1 MKFLKTFSKGGVHP
15 EENKISHDSPI
26 RIQPL
31 PKTVSI
37 LLGQHIGK
45 PAAPVVERGDE
56 VKVGT
61 LIAKADGFVSANIH
75 SSVSG
80 KVKKIETILDA
91 SGYRKPCITIT
102 SDGEDSWEESIDRTP
117 DIVRDITLTGEE
129 IIARIAECGIVGM
142 GGATFPTNVKLL
154 PPKDAT
160 PECVIINGAE
170 CEPYLTA
177 DHRTLL
183 ERGEEV
189 LIGLRILMKAV
200 NVSRGYVA
208 IENNKRDAIDL
219 LTRLAASLPGITV
232 VPMKVKY
239 PQGGEKQLIDT
250 VLGRRVASGKL
261 PVTEGAIVQN
271 VGTALAV
278 YEAVQKH
285 KPLFE
290 RVVTVTGKAV
300 KDPCNVLARIGTPV
314 SELIETAGGMP
325 DSTAKLISGGPM
337 MGKAVSSAEIP
348 VAKGTSGVLMLLE
361 EDTKRRPMRN
371 CVRCAKCVG
380 ACPMGLNPAFL
391 MRDTVFKDWDALE
404 ANHIYD
410 CIECGSCS
418 FICPAN
424 RPLLDHIRMG
434 KGRVMAI
441 RRARNSK

>member
-1 MKFLKTFSKGGVHP
+1 MFLKTFSKGGVHP

-26 RIQPL
+26 QVQPI

-45 PAAPVVERGDE
+45 PATPVVNRGDE

-91 SGYRKPCITIT
+91 SGYQKPCITIQC
-102 SDGEDSWEESIDRTP
+102 DGEDTWEETIDRTP
-117 DIVRDITLTGEE
+117 EIVRDIKLSSEE
-129 IIARIAECGIVGM
+129 IIQRIAECGIVGM
-142 GGATFPTNVKLL
+142 GGATFPTNVKLM

-189 LIGLRILMKAV
+189 LIGLQILMKS
-200 NVSRGYVA
+200 VSVTKGYVA
-208 IENNKRDAIDL
+208 IENNKRDAIDK
-219 LTRLAASLPGITV
+219 LTQLASSMPGIEI

-250 VLGRRVASGKL
+250 VLKRRVASGKL

-285 KPLFE
+285 KPLVE

-300 KDPCNVLARIGTPV
+300 KNPCNLLVRIGTPL

-325 DSTAKLISGGPM
+325 RSTAKLVSGGPM
-337 MGKAVSSAEIP
+337 MGKAVYSDEIP

-371 CVRCAKCVG
+371 CIRCAKCVG

-391 MRDTVFKDWDALE
+391 MRDTVYKDWDALE
-404 ANHIYD
+404 ANHVYD

-441 RRARNSK
+441 RRARK

>member
-1 MKFLKTFSKGGVHP
+1 MFLKTFSKGGVHP

-26 RIQPL
+26 QVQPI

-45 PAAPVVERGDE
+45 PASPVVSRGDE

-61 LIAKADGFVSANIH
+61 LIAQADGFVSANIH

-91 SGYRKPCITIT
+91 SGYQKPCITIQC
-102 SDGEDSWEESIDRTP
+102 DGEDTWEETIDRTP
-117 DIVRDITLTGEE
+117 EIVRDIKLSSEE
-129 IIARIAECGIVGM
+129 IIQRIAECGIVGM

-183 ERGEEV
+183 ERCEEV
-189 LIGLRILMKAV
+189 LIGLQILMKSV
-200 NVSRGYVA
+200 GVTKGYVA
-208 IENNKRDAIDL
+208 IENNKRDAIEK
-219 LTRLAASLPGITV
+219 LTQLASTMPGIEI

-250 VLGRRVASGKL
+250 VLKRRVASGKL

-285 KPLFE
+285 KPLVE

-300 KDPCNVLARIGTPV
+300 KNPCNLLVRIGTPL

-325 DSTAKLISGGPM
+325 RSTAKLVSGGPM
-337 MGKAVSSAEIP
+337 MGKAVYSDEIP

-371 CVRCAKCVG
+371 CIRCAKCVG

-391 MRDTVFKDWDALE
+391 MRDTVYKDWEALE
-404 ANHIYD
+404 SNHVYD

-424 RPLLDHIRMG
+424 RPLLDHIRIG

-441 RRARNSK
+441 RRARK

>member
-1 MKFLKTFSKGGVHP
+1 MFLKTFSKGGVHP

-26 RIQPL
+26 QVQPI

-45 PAAPVVERGDE
+45 PATPVVNRGDE

-91 SGYRKPCITIT
+91 SGYQKPCITIQC
-102 SDGEDSWEESIDRTP
+102 DGEDTWEETIDRTP
-117 DIVRDITLTGEE
+117 EIVRDIKLSGEE
-129 IIARIAECGIVGM
+129 IIQRIAECGIVGM
-142 GGATFPTNVKLL
+142 GGATFPTNVKLM

-189 LIGLRILMKAV
+189 LIGLQILMKS
-200 NVSRGYVA
+200 VSVTKGYVA
-208 IENNKRDAIDL
+208 IENNKRDAINK
-219 LTRLAASLPGITV
+219 LTQLASSMPGIEI

-250 VLGRRVASGKL
+250 VLKRRVASGKL

-285 KPLFE
+285 KPLVE

-300 KDPCNVLARIGTPV
+300 KNPCNLLVRIGTPL

-325 DSTAKLISGGPM
+325 RSTAKLVSGGPM
-337 MGKAVSSAEIP
+337 MGKAVYSDEIP

-371 CVRCAKCVG
+371 CIRCAKCVG

-391 MRDTVFKDWDALE
+391 MRDTVYKDWDALE
-404 ANHIYD
+404 ANHVYD

-441 RRARNSK
+441 RRARK

>member
-1 MKFLKTFSKGGVHP
+1 MFLKTFSKGGVHP

-26 RIQPL
+26 QVQPI

-45 PAAPVVERGDE
+45 PATPVVSRGDE

-91 SGYRKPCITIT
+91 SGYQKPCITIQC
-102 SDGEDSWEESIDRTP
+102 DGEDTWEETIDRTP
-117 DIVRDITLTGEE
+117 EIVRDIKLSGEE
-129 IIARIAECGIVGM
+129 IIQRIAECGIVGM
-142 GGATFPTNVKLL
+142 GGATFPTNVKLM

-189 LIGLRILMKAV
+189 LIGLQILMKSV
-200 NVSRGYVA
+200 GVTKGYVA
-208 IENNKRDAIDL
+208 IENNKRDAIDK
-219 LTRLAASLPGITV
+219 LTQLAASMPGIEI

-250 VLGRRVASGKL
+250 VLKRRVASGKL

-285 KPLFE
+285 KPLVE

-300 KDPCNVLARIGTPV
+300 KNPCNLLVRIGTPL

-325 DSTAKLISGGPM
+325 RSTAKLVSGGPM
-337 MGKAVSSAEIP
+337 MGKAVYSDEIP

-371 CVRCAKCVG
+371 CIRCAKCVG

-391 MRDTVFKDWDALE
+391 MRDTVYRDWDALE
-404 ANHIYD
+404 ANHVYD

-441 RRARNSK
+441 RRARK

>member
-1 MKFLKTFSKGGVHP
+1 MFLKTFSKGGVHP

-26 RIQPL
+26 QVQPI

-45 PAAPVVERGDE
+45 PATPVVSRGDE

-91 SGYRKPCITIT
+91 SGYQKPCITIQC
-102 SDGEDSWEESIDRTP
+102 DGEDIWEETIDRTP
-117 DIVRDITLTGEE
+117 EIVRDIKLSSEE
-129 IIARIAECGIVGM
+129 IIQRIAECGIVGM
-142 GGATFPTNVKLL
+142 GGATFPTNVKLM

-177 DHRTLL
+177 DHRTML

-189 LIGLRILMKAV
+189 LIGLQILMKSV
-200 NVSRGYVA
+200 GVTKGYVA
-208 IENNKRDAIDL
+208 IENNKRDAIDK
-219 LTRLAASLPGITV
+219 LTQLASTMLGIEI

-250 VLGRRVASGKL
+250 VLKRRVASGKL

-285 KPLFE
+285 KPLVE
-290 RVVTVTGKAV
+290 RIVTVTGKAV
-300 KDPCNVLARIGTPV
+300 KNPCNLLVRIGTPL

-325 DSTAKLISGGPM
+325 RSTAKLVSGGPM
-337 MGKAVSSAEIP
+337 MGKAVYSDEIP

-371 CVRCAKCVG
+371 CIRCAKCVG

-391 MRDTVFKDWDALE
+391 MRDTVYRDWDALE
-404 ANHIYD
+404 ANHVYD

-441 RRARNSK
+441 RRARK

>member
-1 MKFLKTFSKGGVHP
+1 MFLKTFSKGGVHP

-26 RIQPL
+26 QVQPI

-45 PAAPVVERGDE
+45 PASPVVSRGDE

-61 LIAKADGFVSANIH
+61 LIAQADGFVSANIH

-91 SGYRKPCITIT
+91 SGYQKPCITIQC
-102 SDGEDSWEESIDRTP
+102 DGEDTWEETIDRTP
-117 DIVRDITLTGEE
+117 EIVRDIKLSSEE
-129 IIARIAECGIVGM
+129 IIQRIAECGIVGM
-142 GGATFPTNVKLL
+142 GGATFPTNVKLM

-189 LIGLRILMKAV
+189 LIGLQILMKSV
-200 NVSRGYVA
+200 GVSKGYVA
-208 IENNKRDAIDL
+208 IENNKRDAIEK
-219 LTRLAASLPGITV
+219 LTQLASTMPGIEI

-250 VLGRRVASGKL
+250 VLKRRVASGKL

-285 KPLFE
+285 KPLVE

-300 KDPCNVLARIGTPV
+300 KNPCNLLVRIGTPL

-325 DSTAKLISGGPM
+325 RSTGKLVSGGPM
-337 MGKAVSSAEIP
+337 MGKAVYSDEIP
-348 VAKGTSGVLMLLE
+348 VAKGTSGVLMLLN

-371 CVRCAKCVG
+371 CIRCAKCVG

-391 MRDTVFKDWDALE
+391 MRDTVYKDWEALE
-404 ANHIYD
+404 SNHVYD

-424 RPLLDHIRMG
+424 RPLLDHIRIG

-441 RRARNSK
+441 RRARK

>member
-1 MKFLKTFSKGGVHP
+1 MFLKTFSKGGVHP

-26 RIQPL
+26 QVQPI

-45 PAAPVVERGDE
+45 PASPVVSRGDE

-61 LIAKADGFVSANIH
+61 LIAQADGFVSANIH

-91 SGYRKPCITIT
+91 SGYQKPCITIQC
-102 SDGEDSWEESIDRTP
+102 DGEDTWEETIDRTP
-117 DIVRDITLTGEE
+117 EIVRDIKLSSEE
-129 IIARIAECGIVGM
+129 IIQRIAECGIVGM
-142 GGATFPTNVKLL
+142 GGATFPTNVKLI

-189 LIGLRILMKAV
+189 LIGLQILMKSV
-200 NVSRGYVA
+200 GVTNGYVA
-208 IENNKRDAIDL
+208 IENNKRDAIEK
-219 LTRLAASLPGITV
+219 LTQLASTMPGIEI

-250 VLGRRVASGKL
+250 VLKRRVASGKL

-285 KPLFE
+285 KPLVE

-300 KDPCNVLARIGTPV
+300 KNPCNLLVRIGTPL

-325 DSTAKLISGGPM
+325 RSTAKLVSGGPM
-337 MGKAVSSAEIP
+337 MGKAVYSDEIP
-348 VAKGTSGVLMLLE
+348 VAKGTSGVLMLLD

-371 CVRCAKCVG
+371 CIRCAKCVG

-391 MRDTVFKDWDALE
+391 MRDTVYKDWEALE
-404 ANHIYD
+404 SNHVYD

-424 RPLLDHIRMG
+424 RPLLDHIRIG

-441 RRARNSK
+441 RRARK

>member
-1 MKFLKTFSKGGVHP
+1 MFLKTFSKGGVHP

-26 RIQPL
+26 QVQPI

-37 LLGQHIGK
+37 LLSQHIGK
-45 PAAPVVERGDE
+45 PATPVVSRGDE

-91 SGYRKPCITIT
+91 SGYQKPCITIQC
-102 SDGEDSWEESIDRTP
+102 DGEDIWEETIDRTP
-117 DIVRDITLTGEE
+117 EIVRDIKLSSEE
-129 IIARIAECGIVGM
+129 IIQRIAECGIVGM
-142 GGATFPTNVKLL
+142 GGATFPTNVKLM

-189 LIGLRILMKAV
+189 LIGLQILMKS
-200 NVSRGYVA
+200 VSVTKGYVA
-208 IENNKRDAIDL
+208 IENNKRDAIDK
-219 LTRLAASLPGITV
+219 LTGLASSMPGIEI

-250 VLGRRVASGKL
+250 VLKRRVASGKL

-285 KPLFE
+285 KPLVE

-300 KDPCNVLARIGTPV
+300 KNPCNLLVRIGTPL

-325 DSTAKLISGGPM
+325 RSTAKLVSGGPM
-337 MGKAVSSAEIP
+337 MGKAVYSDEIP

-371 CVRCAKCVG
+371 CIRCAKCVG

-391 MRDTVFKDWDALE
+391 MRDTVYKDWDALE
-404 ANHIYD
+404 ANHVYD

-441 RRARNSK
+441 RRARK

>member
-1 MKFLKTFSKGGVHP
+1 MFLKTFSKGGVHP

-26 RIQPL
+26 QVQPI

-45 PAAPVVERGDE
+45 PATPVVSRGDE

-91 SGYRKPCITIT
+91 SGYQKPCITIQC
-102 SDGEDSWEESIDRTP
+102 DGEDTWEETIDRTP
-117 DIVRDITLTGEE
+117 EIVRDIKLSGEE
-129 IIARIAECGIVGM
+129 IIQRIAECGIVGM
-142 GGATFPTNVKLL
+142 GGATFPTNVKLM

-189 LIGLRILMKAV
+189 LIGLQILMKSV
-200 NVSRGYVA
+200 GVTKGYVA
-208 IENNKRDAIDL
+208 IENNKRDAIDK
-219 LTRLAASLPGITV
+219 LTQLASSMPGIEI

-250 VLGRRVASGKL
+250 VLKRRVASGKL

-285 KPLFE
+285 KPLVE

-300 KDPCNVLARIGTPV
+300 KNPCNLLVRIGTPL

-325 DSTAKLISGGPM
+325 HPTAKLVSGGPM
-337 MGKAVSSAEIP
+337 MGKAVYSDEIP

-371 CVRCAKCVG
+371 CIRCAKCVG

-391 MRDTVFKDWDALE
+391 MRDTVYRDWDALE
-404 ANHIYD
+404 ANHVYD

-441 RRARNSK
+441 RRARK

>member
-1 MKFLKTFSKGGVHP
+1 MFLKTFSKGGVHP

-26 RIQPL
+26 QVQPI

-45 PAAPVVERGDE
+45 PATPVVNRGDE

-91 SGYRKPCITIT
+91 SGYQKPCITIQC
-102 SDGEDSWEESIDRTP
+102 DGEDTWEETIDRTP
-117 DIVRDITLTGEE
+117 EIVRDIKLSGEE
-129 IIARIAECGIVGM
+129 IIQRIAECGIVGM
-142 GGATFPTNVKLL
+142 GGATFPTNVKLM

-189 LIGLRILMKAV
+189 LIGLQILMKSV
-200 NVSRGYVA
+200 GVTKGYVA
-208 IENNKRDAIDL
+208 IENNKRDAIDK
-219 LTRLAASLPGITV
+219 LTQLASSMPGIEI

-250 VLGRRVASGKL
+250 VLKRRVASGKL

-285 KPLFE
+285 KPLVE

-300 KDPCNVLARIGTPV
+300 KNPCNLLVRIGTPL

-325 DSTAKLISGGPM
+325 RSTAKLVSGGPM
-337 MGKAVSSAEIP
+337 MGKAVYSDEIP

-371 CVRCAKCVG
+371 CIRCAKCVG

-391 MRDTVFKDWDALE
+391 MRDTVYRDWDALE
-404 ANHIYD
+404 ANHVYD

-441 RRARNSK
+441 RRARK

>member
-1 MKFLKTFSKGGVHP
+1 MFLKTFSNGGVHP

-26 RIQPL
+26 QVQPI

-45 PAAPVVERGDE
+45 PATPVVNRGDE

-91 SGYRKPCITIT
+91 SGYQKPCITIQC
-102 SDGEDSWEESIDRTP
+102 DGEDTWEETIDRTP
-117 DIVRDITLTGEE
+117 EIVRDIKLSSEE
-129 IIARIAECGIVGM
+129 IIQRIAECGIVGM
-142 GGATFPTNVKLL
+142 GGATFPTNVKLM

-189 LIGLRILMKAV
+189 LIGLQILMKS
-200 NVSRGYVA
+200 VSVTKGYVA
-208 IENNKRDAIDL
+208 IENNKRDAIDK
-219 LTRLAASLPGITV
+219 LTQLASSMPGIEI

-250 VLGRRVASGKL
+250 VLKRRVASGKL

-285 KPLFE
+285 KPLVE

-300 KDPCNVLARIGTPV
+300 KNPCNLLVRIGTPL

-325 DSTAKLISGGPM
+325 RSTAKLVSGGPM
-337 MGKAVSSAEIP
+337 MGKAVYSDEIP

-371 CVRCAKCVG
+371 CIRCAKCVG

-391 MRDTVFKDWDALE
+391 MRDTVYRDWDALE
-404 ANHIYD
+404 ANHVYD

-441 RRARNSK
+441 RRARK

>member
-1 MKFLKTFSKGGVHP
+1 MFLKTFSKGGVHP

-26 RIQPL
+26 QVQPI

-45 PAAPVVERGDE
+45 PASPVVSRGDE

-61 LIAKADGFVSANIH
+61 LIAQADGFVSANIH

-91 SGYRKPCITIT
+91 SGYQKPCITIQC
-102 SDGEDSWEESIDRTP
+102 DGEDTWEETIDRSP
-117 DIVRDITLTGEE
+117 EIIRDIKLSSEE
-129 IIARIAECGIVGM
+129 IIQRIAECGIVGM
-142 GGATFPTNVKLL
+142 GGATFPTNVKLM

-189 LIGLRILMKAV
+189 LIGLQILMKSV
-200 NVSRGYVA
+200 GVTKGYVA
-208 IENNKRDAIDL
+208 IENNKRDAIEK
-219 LTRLAASLPGITV
+219 LTEIASSMPGIEI

-250 VLGRRVASGKL
+250 VLKRRVASGKL

-285 KPLFE
+285 KPLVE

-300 KDPCNVLARIGTPV
+300 KNPCNLLVRIGTPL

-325 DSTAKLISGGPM
+325 RSTAKLVSGGPM
-337 MGKAVSSAEIP
+337 MGKAVYSDEIP

-371 CVRCAKCVG
+371 CIRCAKCVG

-391 MRDTVFKDWDALE
+391 MRDTVYKDWEALE
-404 ANHIYD
+404 ENHVYD

-441 RRARNSK
+441 RRARK

>member
-1 MKFLKTFSKGGVHP
+1 MFLKTFSKGGVHP

-26 RIQPL
+26 QVQPI

-45 PAAPVVERGDE
+45 PATPVVNRGDE

-91 SGYRKPCITIT
+91 SGYQKPCITIQC
-102 SDGEDSWEESIDRTP
+102 DGEDTWEETIDRTP
-117 DIVRDITLTGEE
+117 EIVHDIKLSSEE
-129 IIARIAECGIVGM
+129 IIQRIAECGIVGM
-142 GGATFPTNVKLL
+142 GGATFPTNVKLM

-189 LIGLRILMKAV
+189 LIGLQILMKSV
-200 NVSRGYVA
+200 GVTKGYVA
-208 IENNKRDAIDL
+208 IENNKRDAIDK
-219 LTRLAASLPGITV
+219 LTQIASSMPGIEV

-250 VLGRRVASGKL
+250 VLKRRVASGKL

-285 KPLFE
+285 KPLVE

-300 KDPCNVLARIGTPV
+300 KNPCNLLVRIGTPL

-325 DSTAKLISGGPM
+325 RSTAKLVSGGPM
-337 MGKAVSSAEIP
+337 MGKAVYSDEIP

-371 CVRCAKCVG
+371 CIRCAKCVG

-391 MRDTVFKDWDALE
+391 MRDTVYRDWDALE
-404 ANHIYD
+404 ANHVYD

-441 RRARNSK
+441 RRARK

>member
-1 MKFLKTFSKGGVHP
+1 MFLKTFSKGGVHP

-26 RIQPL
+26 QVQPI

-45 PAAPVVERGDE
+45 PASPVVSRGDE

-61 LIAKADGFVSANIH
+61 LIAQADGFVSANIH

-91 SGYRKPCITIT
+91 SGYQKPCITIQC
-102 SDGEDSWEESIDRTP
+102 DGEDTWEETIDRTP
-117 DIVRDITLTGEE
+117 EIVRDIKLSSEE
-129 IIARIAECGIVGM
+129 IIQRIAECGIVGM

-189 LIGLRILMKAV
+189 LIGLQILMKSV
-200 NVSRGYVA
+200 GVTKGYVA
-208 IENNKRDAIDL
+208 IENNKRDAIEK
-219 LTRLAASLPGITV
+219 LTQLASTMPGIEI

-250 VLGRRVASGKL
+250 VLKRRVASGKL

-285 KPLFE
+285 KPLVE

-300 KDPCNVLARIGTPV
+300 KNPCNLLVRIGTPL

-325 DSTAKLISGGPM
+325 CSTAKLVSGGPM
-337 MGKAVSSAEIP
+337 MGKAVYSDEIP
-348 VAKGTSGVLMLLE
+348 VAKGTSGVLMLLD

-371 CVRCAKCVG
+371 CIRCAKCVG

-391 MRDTVFKDWDALE
+391 MRDTVYKDWEALE
-404 ANHIYD
+404 SNHVYD

-424 RPLLDHIRMG
+424 RPLLDHIRIG

-441 RRARNSK
+441 RRARK

>member
-1 MKFLKTFSKGGVHP
+1 MFLKTFSKGGVHP

-26 RIQPL
+26 QVQPI

-45 PAAPVVERGDE
+45 PASPVVSRGDE
-56 VKVGT
+56 IKVGT
-61 LIAKADGFVSANIH
+61 LIAQADGFVSANIH

-91 SGYRKPCITIT
+91 SGYQKPCITIQC
-102 SDGEDSWEESIDRTP
+102 DGEDTWEETIDRTP
-117 DIVRDITLTGEE
+117 EIVRDIKLSSEE
-129 IIARIAECGIVGM
+129 IIQRIAECGIVGM
-142 GGATFPTNVKLL
+142 GGATFPTNVKLM

-189 LIGLRILMKAV
+189 LIGLQILMKSV
-200 NVSRGYVA
+200 GVTKGYVA
-208 IENNKRDAIDL
+208 IENNKRDAIEK
-219 LTRLAASLPGITV
+219 LTELASTMSGIEI

-250 VLGRRVASGKL
+250 VLKRRVASGKL

-285 KPLFE
+285 KPLVE

-300 KDPCNVLARIGTPV
+300 KNPCNLLVRIGTPL
-314 SELIETAGGMP
+314 SDLIETAGGMLR
-325 DSTAKLISGGPM
+325 STAKLVSGGPM
-337 MGKAVSSAEIP
+337 MGKAVYSDEIP
-348 VAKGTSGVLMLLE
+348 VAKGTSGVLMLLD

-371 CVRCAKCVG
+371 CIRCAKCVG

-391 MRDTVFKDWDALE
+391 MRDTVYKDWEALE
-404 ANHIYD
+404 SNHVYD

-424 RPLLDHIRMG
+424 RPLLDHIRIG

-441 RRARNSK
+441 RRARK

>member
-1 MKFLKTFSKGGVHP
+1 MFLKTFSKGGVHP

-26 RIQPL
+26 QVQPI

-45 PAAPVVERGDE
+45 PASPVVSRGDE

-61 LIAKADGFVSANIH
+61 LIAQADGFVSANIH
-75 SSVSG
+75 SSISG
-80 KVKKIETILDA
+80 KVKKIETVLDA
-91 SGYRKPCITIT
+91 SGYQKPCITIQC
-102 SDGEDSWEESIDRTP
+102 DGEDTWEETIDRTP
-117 DIVRDITLTGEE
+117 EIVRDIKLSGEE
-129 IIARIAECGIVGM
+129 IIQRIAECGIVGM
-142 GGATFPTNVKLL
+142 GGATFPTNVKLM

-189 LIGLRILMKAV
+189 LIGLQILMKSV
-200 NVSRGYVA
+200 GVTKGYVA
-208 IENNKRDAIDL
+208 IENNKRDAIEK
-219 LTRLAASLPGITV
+219 LTEIASSMPGIEI

-250 VLGRRVASGKL
+250 VLKRRVASGKL

-285 KPLFE
+285 KPLVE

-300 KDPCNVLARIGTPV
+300 KNPCNLLVRIGTPL

-325 DSTAKLISGGPM
+325 RSTAKLVSGGPM
-337 MGKAVSSAEIP
+337 MGKAVYSDEIP

-371 CVRCAKCVG
+371 CIRCAKCVG

-391 MRDTVFKDWDALE
+391 MRDTVYKDWEALE
-404 ANHIYD
+404 ENHVYD

-424 RPLLDHIRMG
+424 RPLLDHIRIG

-441 RRARNSK
+441 RRARK

>member
-1 MKFLKTFSKGGVHP
+1 MFLKTFSKGGVHP

-26 RIQPL
+26 QVQPI

-45 PAAPVVERGDE
+45 PASPVVSRGDE

-61 LIAKADGFVSANIH
+61 LIAQADGFVSANIH

-91 SGYRKPCITIT
+91 SGYQKPCITIQC
-102 SDGEDSWEESIDRTP
+102 DGEDTWEETIDRTP
-117 DIVRDITLTGEE
+117 EIVRDINLSSEE
-129 IIARIAECGIVGM
+129 IIQRIAECGIVGM
-142 GGATFPTNVKLL
+142 GGATFPTNVKLM

-189 LIGLRILMKAV
+189 LIGLQILMKSV
-200 NVSRGYVA
+200 GVTKGYVA
-208 IENNKRDAIDL
+208 IENNKRDAIEK
-219 LTRLAASLPGITV
+219 LTQLASTMPGIEI

-250 VLGRRVASGKL
+250 VLKRRVASGKL

-285 KPLFE
+285 KPLVE

-300 KDPCNVLARIGTPV
+300 KNPCNLLVRIGTPL

-325 DSTAKLISGGPM
+325 RSTAKLVSGGPM
-337 MGKAVSSAEIP
+337 MGKAVYSDEIP
-348 VAKGTSGVLMLLE
+348 VAKGTSGVLMLLD

-371 CVRCAKCVG
+371 CIRCAKCVG

-391 MRDTVFKDWDALE
+391 MRDTVYKDWEALE
-404 ANHIYD
+404 SNHVYD

-424 RPLLDHIRMG
+424 RPLLDHIRIG

-441 RRARNSK
+441 RRARK

>member
-1 MKFLKTFSKGGVHP
+1 MFLKTFSKGGVHP

-26 RIQPL
+26 QVQPI

-45 PAAPVVERGDE
+45 PATPVVSRGDE

-91 SGYRKPCITIT
+91 SGYQRPCITIQC
-102 SDGEDSWEESIDRTP
+102 DGEDTWEETIDRSP
-117 DIVRDITLTGEE
+117 EIIRDIKLSSEE
-129 IIARIAECGIVGM
+129 IIQRIAECGIVGM
-142 GGATFPTNVKLL
+142 GGATFPTNVKLM

-189 LIGLRILMKAV
+189 LIGLQILMKSV
-200 NVSRGYVA
+200 GVTKGYVA
-208 IENNKRDAIDL
+208 IENNKRNAIDK
-219 LTRLAASLPGITV
+219 LTQLASTMSGIEI

-250 VLGRRVASGKL
+250 VLKRRVASGKL

-278 YEAVQKH
+278 YEAVQKN
-285 KPLFE
+285 KPLVE

-300 KDPCNVLARIGTPV
+300 KNPCNLLVRIGTPL

-325 DSTAKLISGGPM
+325 RSTAKLVSGGPM
-337 MGKAVSSAEIP
+337 MGKAVYSDEIP
-348 VAKGTSGVLMLLE
+348 VAKGTSGVLMLLD

-371 CVRCAKCVG
+371 CIRCAKCVG

-391 MRDTVFKDWDALE
+391 MRDTVYKDWEALE
-404 ANHIYD
+404 SNHVYD

-424 RPLLDHIRMG
+424 RPLLDHIRIG

-441 RRARNSK
+441 RRARK

>member
-1 MKFLKTFSKGGVHP
+1 MFLKTFSKGGVHP

-26 RIQPL
+26 QVQPI

-45 PAAPVVERGDE
+45 PASPVVSRGDE

-61 LIAKADGFVSANIH
+61 LIAQADGFVSANIH

-91 SGYRKPCITIT
+91 SGYQKPCITIQC
-102 SDGEDSWEESIDRTP
+102 DGEDTWEETIDRTP
-117 DIVRDITLTGEE
+117 EIVRDIKLSSEE
-129 IIARIAECGIVGM
+129 IIQRIAECGIVGM
-142 GGATFPTNVKLL
+142 GGATFPTNVKLM

-189 LIGLRILMKAV
+189 LIGLQILMKSV
-200 NVSRGYVA
+200 GVTKGYVA
-208 IENNKRDAIDL
+208 IENNKRDAIEK
-219 LTRLAASLPGITV
+219 LTELASTMPGIEI

-250 VLGRRVASGKL
+250 VLKRRVASGKL

-285 KPLFE
+285 KPLVE

-300 KDPCNVLARIGTPV
+300 KNPCNLLVRIGTPL
-314 SELIETAGGMP
+314 SELIETAGGLP
-325 DSTAKLISGGPM
+325 RSTAKLVSGGPM
-337 MGKAVSSAEIP
+337 MGKAVYSDEIP

-371 CVRCAKCVG
+371 CIRCAKCVG

-391 MRDTVFKDWDALE
+391 MRDTVYKDWEALE
-404 ANHIYD
+404 SNHVYD

-424 RPLLDHIRMG
+424 RPLLDHIRIG

-441 RRARNSK
+441 RRARK

>member
-1 MKFLKTFSKGGVHP
+1 MFLKTFSKGGVHP

-26 RIQPL
+26 QVQPI

-45 PAAPVVERGDE
+45 PASPVVSRGDE

-61 LIAKADGFVSANIH
+61 LIAQADGFVSANIH

-91 SGYRKPCITIT
+91 SGYQKPCITIQC
-102 SDGEDSWEESIDRTP
+102 DGEDTWEETIDRTP
-117 DIVRDITLTGEE
+117 EIVRDIKLSSEE
-129 IIARIAECGIVGM
+129 IIQRIAECGIVGM
-142 GGATFPTNVKLL
+142 GGATFPTNVKLM

-189 LIGLRILMKAV
+189 LIGLQILMKSV
-200 NVSRGYVA
+200 GVTKGYVA
-208 IENNKRDAIDL
+208 IENNKRDAIEK
-219 LTRLAASLPGITV
+219 LTQLASTMPGIEI

-250 VLGRRVASGKL
+250 VLKRRVASGKL

-285 KPLFE
+285 KPLVE

-300 KDPCNVLARIGTPV
+300 KNPCNLLVRIGTPL

-325 DSTAKLISGGPM
+325 RSTAKLVSGGPM
-337 MGKAVSSAEIP
+337 MGKAVYSDEIP
-348 VAKGTSGVLMLLE
+348 VAKGTSGVLMLLD

-371 CVRCAKCVG
+371 CIRCAKCVG

-391 MRDTVFKDWDALE
+391 MRETVYRDWDALE
-404 ANHIYD
+404 ANHVYD

-441 RRARNSK
+441 RRARK

>member
-1 MKFLKTFSKGGVHP
+1 MFLKTFSKGGVHP

-26 RIQPL
+26 QVQPI

-45 PAAPVVERGDE
+45 PASPVVSRGDE

-61 LIAKADGFVSANIH
+61 LIAQADGFVSANIH

-91 SGYRKPCITIT
+91 SGYQKPCITIQC
-102 SDGEDSWEESIDRTP
+102 DGEDTWEETIDRSP
-117 DIVRDITLTGEE
+117 EIIRDIKLSGEE
-129 IIARIAECGIVGM
+129 IIQRIAECGIVGM
-142 GGATFPTNVKLL
+142 GGATFPTNVKLM

-189 LIGLRILMKAV
+189 LIGLQILMTSV
-200 NVSRGYVA
+200 GVSKGYVA
-208 IENNKRDAIDL
+208 IENNKRDAIEK
-219 LTRLAASLPGITV
+219 LTEIASSMPGIEI

-250 VLGRRVASGKL
+250 VLNRRVASGKL

-285 KPLFE
+285 KPLVE

-300 KDPCNVLARIGTPV
+300 KNPCNLLVRIGTPL

-325 DSTAKLISGGPM
+325 RSTAKLVSGGPM
-337 MGKAVSSAEIP
+337 MGKAVYSDEIP

-371 CVRCAKCVG
+371 CIRCAKCVG

-391 MRDTVFKDWDALE
+391 MRDTVYKDWEALE
-404 ANHIYD
+404 ENHVYD

-441 RRARNSK
+441 RRARK

>member
-1 MKFLKTFSKGGVHP
+1 MFLKTFSKGGVHP

-26 RIQPL
+26 QVQPV

-45 PAAPVVERGDE
+45 PATPVVSRGDE

-91 SGYRKPCITIT
+91 SGYQKPCITIQC
-102 SDGEDSWEESIDRTP
+102 DGEDTWEETIDRTP
-117 DIVRDITLTGEE
+117 EIVRDIKLSSEE
-129 IIARIAECGIVGM
+129 IIQRIAECGIVGM
-142 GGATFPTNVKLL
+142 GGATFPTNVKLM

-189 LIGLRILMKAV
+189 LIGLQILMKS
-200 NVSRGYVA
+200 VSVTKGYVA
-208 IENNKRDAIDL
+208 IENNKRDAIDK
-219 LTRLAASLPGITV
+219 LTQLASSMPGIEI

-250 VLGRRVASGKL
+250 VLKRRVASGKL

-285 KPLFE
+285 KPLVE

-300 KDPCNVLARIGTPV
+300 KNPCNLLVRIGTPL

-325 DSTAKLISGGPM
+325 RSTAKLVSGGPM
-337 MGKAVSSAEIP
+337 MGKAVYSDEIP

-371 CVRCAKCVG
+371 CIRCAKCVG

-391 MRDTVFKDWDALE
+391 MRDTVYKDWDALE
-404 ANHIYD
+404 ANHVYD

-441 RRARNSK
+441 RRARK

>member
-1 MKFLKTFSKGGVHP
+1 MFLKTFSKGGVHP

-26 RIQPL
+26 QVQPI

-45 PAAPVVERGDE
+45 PATPVVSRGDE

-91 SGYRKPCITIT
+91 SGYQKPCITIQC
-102 SDGEDSWEESIDRTP
+102 DGEDIWEETIDRTP
-117 DIVRDITLTGEE
+117 EIVRDIKLSSEE
-129 IIARIAECGIVGM
+129 IIQRIAECGIVGM
-142 GGATFPTNVKLL
+142 GGATFPTNVKLM

-177 DHRTLL
+177 DHRTML

-189 LIGLRILMKAV
+189 LIGLQILMKSV
-200 NVSRGYVA
+200 GVTKGYVA
-208 IENNKRDAIDL
+208 IENNKRDAIDK
-219 LTRLAASLPGITV
+219 LTQLASTMPGIEI

-250 VLGRRVASGKL
+250 VLKRRVASGKL

-285 KPLFE
+285 KPLVE

-300 KDPCNVLARIGTPV
+300 KNPCNLLVRIGTPL

-325 DSTAKLISGGPM
+325 RSTAKLVSGGPM
-337 MGKAVSSAEIP
+337 MGKAVYSDEIP

-371 CVRCAKCVG
+371 CIRCAKCVG

-391 MRDTVFKDWDALE
+391 MRDTVYRDWDALE
-404 ANHIYD
+404 ANHVYD

-441 RRARNSK
+441 RRARK

>member
-1 MKFLKTFSKGGVHP
+1 MFLKTFSKGGVHP

-26 RIQPL
+26 QVQPI

-45 PAAPVVERGDE
+45 PASPVVSRGDE

-61 LIAKADGFVSANIH
+61 LIAQADGFVSANIH

-91 SGYRKPCITIT
+91 SGYQKPCITIQC
-102 SDGEDSWEESIDRTP
+102 DGEDTWEETIDRTP
-117 DIVRDITLTGEE
+117 EIVRDIKLSSEE
-129 IIARIAECGIVGM
+129 IIQRIAECGIVGM
-142 GGATFPTNVKLL
+142 GGATFPTNVKLM

-189 LIGLRILMKAV
+189 LIGLQILMKSV
-200 NVSRGYVA
+200 GVTKGYVA
-208 IENNKRDAIDL
+208 IENNKRDAIEK
-219 LTRLAASLPGITV
+219 LTQLASTMTGIEI

-250 VLGRRVASGKL
+250 VLKRRVASGKL

-285 KPLFE
+285 KPLVE

-300 KDPCNVLARIGTPV
+300 KNPCNLLVRIGTPL

-325 DSTAKLISGGPM
+325 RSTAKLVSGGPM
-337 MGKAVSSAEIP
+337 MGKAVYSDEIP
-348 VAKGTSGVLMLLE
+348 VAKGTSGVLMLLD

-371 CVRCAKCVG
+371 CIRCAKCVG

-391 MRDTVFKDWDALE
+391 MRDTVYKDWEALE
-404 ANHIYD
+404 SNHVYD

-424 RPLLDHIRMG
+424 RPLLDHIRIG

-441 RRARNSK
+441 RRARK

>member
-1 MKFLKTFSKGGVHP
+1 MFLKTFSKGGVHP

-26 RIQPL
+26 QVQPI

-45 PAAPVVERGDE
+45 PATPVVSRGDE

-91 SGYRKPCITIT
+91 SGYQKPCITIQC
-102 SDGEDSWEESIDRTP
+102 DGEDTWEETIDRTP
-117 DIVRDITLTGEE
+117 EIVRDIKLSGEE
-129 IIARIAECGIVGM
+129 IIQRIAECGIVGM
-142 GGATFPTNVKLL
+142 GGATFPTNVKLM

-189 LIGLRILMKAV
+189 LIGLQILMKSV
-200 NVSRGYVA
+200 GVTKGYVA
-208 IENNKRDAIDL
+208 IENNKRDAIDK
-219 LTRLAASLPGITV
+219 LTQLASSMPGIEI

-250 VLGRRVASGKL
+250 VLKRRVASGKL

-285 KPLFE
+285 KPLVE

-300 KDPCNVLARIGTPV
+300 KNPCNLLVRIGTPL

-325 DSTAKLISGGPM
+325 RSTAKLVSGGPM
-337 MGKAVSSAEIP
+337 MGKAVYSDEIP

-371 CVRCAKCVG
+371 CIRCAKCVG

-391 MRDTVFKDWDALE
+391 MRDTVYRDWDALE
-404 ANHIYD
+404 ANHVYD

-441 RRARNSK
+441 RRARK

>member
-1 MKFLKTFSKGGVHP
+1 MFLKTFSKGGVHP

-26 RIQPL
+26 QVQPI

-45 PAAPVVERGDE
+45 PATPVVSRGDE

-61 LIAKADGFVSANIH
+61 LIAQADGFVSANIH

-91 SGYRKPCITIT
+91 SGYQKPCITIQC
-102 SDGEDSWEESIDRTP
+102 DGEDTWEETIDRSP
-117 DIVRDITLTGEE
+117 EIIRDIKLSGEE
-129 IIARIAECGIVGM
+129 IIQRIAECGIVGM
-142 GGATFPTNVKLL
+142 GGATFPTNVKLM

-189 LIGLRILMKAV
+189 LIGLQILMKSV
-200 NVSRGYVA
+200 GVSKGYVA
-208 IENNKRDAIDL
+208 IENNKRDAIEK
-219 LTRLAASLPGITV
+219 LTQLASTMPGIEI

-250 VLGRRVASGKL
+250 VLKRRVASGKL

-285 KPLFE
+285 KPLVE

-300 KDPCNVLARIGTPV
+300 KNPCNLLVRIGTPL

-325 DSTAKLISGGPM
+325 RSTAKLVSGGPM
-337 MGKAVSSAEIP
+337 MGKAVYSDEIP

-371 CVRCAKCVG
+371 CIRCAKCVG

-391 MRDTVFKDWDALE
+391 MRDTVYRDWDALE
-404 ANHIYD
+404 ANHVYD

-441 RRARNSK
+441 RRARK

>member
-1 MKFLKTFSKGGVHP
+1 MFLKTFSKGGVHP
-15 EENKISHDSPI
+15 EENKISYDSPI
-26 RIQPL
+26 QVQPI

-45 PAAPVVERGDE
+45 PASPVVSRGDE

-61 LIAKADGFVSANIH
+61 LIAQADGFVSANIH

-91 SGYRKPCITIT
+91 SGYQKPCITIQC
-102 SDGEDSWEESIDRTP
+102 DGEDTWEETIDRTP
-117 DIVRDITLTGEE
+117 EIVRDIKLSSEE
-129 IIARIAECGIVGM
+129 IIQRIAECGIVGM
-142 GGATFPTNVKLL
+142 GGATFPTNVKLM

-189 LIGLRILMKAV
+189 LIGLQILMKSV
-200 NVSRGYVA
+200 GVTKGYVA
-208 IENNKRDAIDL
+208 IENNKRDAIEK
-219 LTRLAASLPGITV
+219 LTQLASNMPGIEI

-250 VLGRRVASGKL
+250 VLKRRVASGKL

-285 KPLFE
+285 KPLVE

-300 KDPCNVLARIGTPV
+300 KNPCNLLVRIGTPL

-325 DSTAKLISGGPM
+325 RSTAKLVSGGPM
-337 MGKAVSSAEIP
+337 MGKAVYSDEIP
-348 VAKGTSGVLMLLE
+348 VTKGTSGVLMLLE
-361 EDTKRRPMRN
+361 EDTKRRQMRN
-371 CVRCAKCVG
+371 CIRCAKCVG

-391 MRDTVFKDWDALE
+391 MRDTVYKDWEALE
-404 ANHIYD
+404 SNHVYD

-424 RPLLDHIRMG
+424 RPLLDHIRIG

-441 RRARNSK
+441 RRARK

>member
-1 MKFLKTFSKGGVHP
+1 MFLKTFSKGGVHP

-26 RIQPL
+26 QVQPI

-45 PAAPVVERGDE
+45 PASPVVSRGDE

-61 LIAKADGFVSANIH
+61 LIAQADGFVSANIH

-91 SGYRKPCITIT
+91 SGYQKPCITIQC
-102 SDGEDSWEESIDRTP
+102 DGEDTWEETIDRTP
-117 DIVRDITLTGEE
+117 EIVRDIKLSSEE
-129 IIARIAECGIVGM
+129 IIQRIAECGIVGM
-142 GGATFPTNVKLL
+142 GGATFPTNVKLM

-189 LIGLRILMKAV
+189 LIGLQILMKSV
-200 NVSRGYVA
+200 GVTKGYVA
-208 IENNKRDAIDL
+208 IENNKRDAIEK
-219 LTRLAASLPGITV
+219 LTQLASTMPGIEI

-250 VLGRRVASGKL
+250 VLKRRVASGKL

-285 KPLFE
+285 KPLVE

-300 KDPCNVLARIGTPV
+300 KNPCNLLVRIGTPL
-314 SELIETAGGMP
+314 SELIEAAGGMP
-325 DSTAKLISGGPM
+325 RSTAKLVSGGPM
-337 MGKAVSSAEIP
+337 MGKAVYSDEIP
-348 VAKGTSGVLMLLE
+348 VAKGTSGVLMLLD

-371 CVRCAKCVG
+371 CIRCAKCVG

-391 MRDTVFKDWDALE
+391 MRDTVYKDWEALE
-404 ANHIYD
+404 SNHVYD

-424 RPLLDHIRMG
+424 RPLLDHIRIG

-441 RRARNSK
+441 RRARK

>member
-1 MKFLKTFSKGGVHP
+1 MFLKTFSKGGVHP

-26 RIQPL
+26 QVQPV

-45 PAAPVVERGDE
+45 PATPVVSRGDE

-75 SSVSG
+75 SSISG

-91 SGYRKPCITIT
+91 SGYQKPCITIQC
-102 SDGEDSWEESIDRTP
+102 DGEDTWEETIDRTP
-117 DIVRDITLTGEE
+117 EIVRDIKLSGEE
-129 IIARIAECGIVGM
+129 IIQRIAECGIVGM
-142 GGATFPTNVKLL
+142 GGATFPTNVKLM

-189 LIGLRILMKAV
+189 LIGLQILMKS
-200 NVSRGYVA
+200 VSVTKGYVA
-208 IENNKRDAIDL
+208 IENNKRDAIDK
-219 LTRLAASLPGITV
+219 LTQLASSMPGIEI

-250 VLGRRVASGKL
+250 VLKRRVASGKL

-285 KPLFE
+285 KPLVE

-300 KDPCNVLARIGTPV
+300 KNPCNLLVRIGTPL

-325 DSTAKLISGGPM
+325 RSTAKLVSGGPM
-337 MGKAVSSAEIP
+337 MGKAVYSDEIP

-371 CVRCAKCVG
+371 CIRCAKCVG

-391 MRDTVFKDWDALE
+391 MRDTVYKDWDALE
-404 ANHIYD
+404 ANHVYD

-441 RRARNSK
+441 RRARK

>member
-1 MKFLKTFSKGGVHP
+1 MFLKTFSKGGVHP

-26 RIQPL
+26 QVQPI

-45 PAAPVVERGDE
+45 PASPVVSRGDE

-61 LIAKADGFVSANIH
+61 LIAQADGFVSANIH

-91 SGYRKPCITIT
+91 SGYQKPCITIQC
-102 SDGEDSWEESIDRTP
+102 DGEDTWEETIDRTP
-117 DIVRDITLTGEE
+117 EIVRDIKLSSEE
-129 IIARIAECGIVGM
+129 IIQRIAECGIVGM
-142 GGATFPTNVKLL
+142 GGATFPTNVKLM

-189 LIGLRILMKAV
+189 LIGLQILMKSV
-200 NVSRGYVA
+200 GVTKGYVA
-208 IENNKRDAIDL
+208 IENNKRDAIEK
-219 LTRLAASLPGITV
+219 LTQLASTMPGIEI

-250 VLGRRVASGKL
+250 VLKRRVASGKL

-285 KPLFE
+285 KPLVE

-300 KDPCNVLARIGTPV
+300 KNPCNLLVRIGTPL

-325 DSTAKLISGGPM
+325 CSTAKLVSGGPM
-337 MGKAVSSAEIP
+337 MGKAVYSDEIP

-371 CVRCAKCVG
+371 CIRCAKCVG

-391 MRDTVFKDWDALE
+391 MRDTVYKDWEALE
-404 ANHIYD
+404 SNHVYD

-424 RPLLDHIRMG
+424 RPLLDHIRIG

-441 RRARNSK
+441 RRARK

>member
-1 MKFLKTFSKGGVHP
+1 MFLKTFSKGGVHP
-15 EENKISHDSPI
+15 EENKISHDSPVQV
-26 RIQPL
+26 QPI

-45 PAAPVVERGDE
+45 PASPVVSRGDE

-61 LIAKADGFVSANIH
+61 LIAQADGFVSANIH

-91 SGYRKPCITIT
+91 SGYQKPCITIQCD
-102 SDGEDSWEESIDRTP
+102 SEDTWEETIDRTP
-117 DIVRDITLTGEE
+117 EIVPDIKLSSEE
-129 IIARIAECGIVGM
+129 IIQRIAECGIVGM

-189 LIGLRILMKAV
+189 LIGLQILMKSV
-200 NVSRGYVA
+200 GVTKGYVA
-208 IENNKRDAIDL
+208 IENNKRDAIEK
-219 LTRLAASLPGITV
+219 LTQLASTMPGIEI

-250 VLGRRVASGKL
+250 VLKRRVASGKL

-285 KPLFE
+285 KPLVE

-300 KDPCNVLARIGTPV
+300 KNPCNLLVRIGTPL

-325 DSTAKLISGGPM
+325 RSTAKLVSGGPM
-337 MGKAVSSAEIP
+337 MGKAVYSDEIP
-348 VAKGTSGVLMLLE
+348 VAKGTSGVLMLLD

-371 CVRCAKCVG
+371 CIRCAKCVG

-391 MRDTVFKDWDALE
+391 MRDTVYKDWEALE
-404 ANHIYD
+404 SNHVYD

-424 RPLLDHIRMG
+424 RPLLDHIRIG

-441 RRARNSK
+441 RRARK

>member
-1 MKFLKTFSKGGVHP
+1 MFLKTFSKGGVHP

-26 RIQPL
+26 QVQPI

-45 PAAPVVERGDE
+45 PASPVVSRGDE

-61 LIAKADGFVSANIH
+61 LIAQADGFVSANIH

-91 SGYRKPCITIT
+91 SGYQKPCITIQC
-102 SDGEDSWEESIDRTP
+102 DGEDTWEETIDRTP
-117 DIVRDITLTGEE
+117 EIVRDIKLSSEE
-129 IIARIAECGIVGM
+129 IIQRIAECGIVGM
-142 GGATFPTNVKLL
+142 GGATFPTNVKLM

-189 LIGLRILMKAV
+189 LIGLQILMKSV
-200 NVSRGYVA
+200 GVTKGYVA
-208 IENNKRDAIDL
+208 IENNKRDAIEK
-219 LTRLAASLPGITV
+219 LTELASTMPGIEI

-250 VLGRRVASGKL
+250 VLKRRVASGKL

-285 KPLFE
+285 KPLVE

-300 KDPCNVLARIGTPV
+300 KNPCNLLVRIGTPL

-325 DSTAKLISGGPM
+325 RSTAKLVSGGPM
-337 MGKAVSSAEIP
+337 MGKAVYSDEIP
-348 VAKGTSGVLMLLE
+348 VAKGTSGVLMLLD

-371 CVRCAKCVG
+371 CIRCAKCVG

-391 MRDTVFKDWDALE
+391 MRDTAYKDWEALE
-404 ANHIYD
+404 SNHVYD

-424 RPLLDHIRMG
+424 RPLLDHIRIG

-441 RRARNSK
+441 RRARK

>member
-1 MKFLKTFSKGGVHP
+1 MFLKTFSKGGVHP

-26 RIQPL
+26 QVQPI

-45 PAAPVVERGDE
+45 PASPVVSRGDE

-61 LIAKADGFVSANIH
+61 LIAQADGFVSANIH

-91 SGYRKPCITIT
+91 SGYQKPCITIQC
-102 SDGEDSWEESIDRTP
+102 DGEDTWEETIDRTP
-117 DIVRDITLTGEE
+117 EIVRDIKLSSEE
-129 IIARIAECGIVGM
+129 IIQRIAECGIVGM
-142 GGATFPTNVKLL
+142 GGATFPTNVKLM

-189 LIGLRILMKAV
+189 LIGLQILMKSV
-200 NVSRGYVA
+200 GVTKGYVA
-208 IENNKRDAIDL
+208 IENNKRDAIEK
-219 LTRLAASLPGITV
+219 LTQLASTMPGIEI

-250 VLGRRVASGKL
+250 VLKRRVASGKL

-285 KPLFE
+285 KPLVE

-300 KDPCNVLARIGTPV
+300 KNPCNLLVRIGTPL

-325 DSTAKLISGGPM
+325 RSTAKLVSGGPM
-337 MGKAVSSAEIP
+337 MGKAVYSDEIP
-348 VAKGTSGVLMLLE
+348 VAKGTSGVLMLLD

-371 CVRCAKCVG
+371 CIRCAKCVG

-391 MRDTVFKDWDALE
+391 MRDTVYKDWGALE
-404 ANHIYD
+404 SNHVYD

-424 RPLLDHIRMG
+424 RPLLDHIRIG

-441 RRARNSK
+441 RRARK

>member
-1 MKFLKTFSKGGVHP
+1 MFLKTFSKGGVHP

-26 RIQPL
+26 QVQPI

-45 PAAPVVERGDE
+45 PATPVVNRGDE

-91 SGYRKPCITIT
+91 SGYQKPCITIQC
-102 SDGEDSWEESIDRTP
+102 DGEDTWEETIDRTP
-117 DIVRDITLTGEE
+117 EIVRDIKLSGEE
-129 IIARIAECGIVGM
+129 IIQRIAECGIVGM
-142 GGATFPTNVKLL
+142 GGATFPTNVKLM

-189 LIGLRILMKAV
+189 LIGLQILMKS
-200 NVSRGYVA
+200 VSVTKGYVA
-208 IENNKRDAIDL
+208 IENNKRDAIDK
-219 LTRLAASLPGITV
+219 LTQLATSMPGIEI

-250 VLGRRVASGKL
+250 VLKRRVASGKL

-285 KPLFE
+285 KPLVE

-300 KDPCNVLARIGTPV
+300 KNPCNLLVRIGTPL

-325 DSTAKLISGGPM
+325 RSTAKLVSGGPM
-337 MGKAVSSAEIP
+337 MGKAVYSDEIP

-371 CVRCAKCVG
+371 CIRCAKCVG

-391 MRDTVFKDWDALE
+391 MRDTVYRDWDALE
-404 ANHIYD
+404 ANHVYD

-441 RRARNSK
+441 RRARK

>member
-1 MKFLKTFSKGGVHP
+1 MFLKTFSKGGVHP
-15 EENKISHDSPI
+15 EENKISHDSPVQV
-26 RIQPL
+26 QPI

-45 PAAPVVERGDE
+45 PASPVVSRGDE

-61 LIAKADGFVSANIH
+61 LIAQADGFVSANIH

-91 SGYRKPCITIT
+91 SGYQKPCITIQC
-102 SDGEDSWEESIDRTP
+102 DGEDTWEETIDRTP
-117 DIVRDITLTGEE
+117 EIVRDIKLSSEE
-129 IIARIAECGIVGM
+129 IIQRIAECGIVGM

-189 LIGLRILMKAV
+189 LIGLQILMKSV
-200 NVSRGYVA
+200 GVTKGYVA
-208 IENNKRDAIDL
+208 IENNKRDAIEK
-219 LTRLAASLPGITV
+219 LTQLASTMPGIEI

-250 VLGRRVASGKL
+250 VLKRRVASGKL

-285 KPLFE
+285 KPLVE

-300 KDPCNVLARIGTPV
+300 KNPCNLLVRIGTPL

-325 DSTAKLISGGPM
+325 RSTAKLVSGGPM
-337 MGKAVSSAEIP
+337 MGKAVYSDEIP
-348 VAKGTSGVLMLLE
+348 VAKGTSGVLMLLD

-371 CVRCAKCVG
+371 CIRCAKCVG

-391 MRDTVFKDWDALE
+391 MRDTVYKDWEALE
-404 ANHIYD
+404 SNHVYD

-424 RPLLDHIRMG
+424 RPLLDHIRIG

-441 RRARNSK
+441 RRARK

>member
-1 MKFLKTFSKGGVHP
+1 MFLKTFSKGGVHP

-26 RIQPL
+26 QVQPI

-45 PAAPVVERGDE
+45 PASPVVSRGDE

-61 LIAKADGFVSANIH
+61 LIAQADGFVSANIH

-91 SGYRKPCITIT
+91 SGYQKPCITIQC
-102 SDGEDSWEESIDRTP
+102 DGEDTWEETIDRSP
-117 DIVRDITLTGEE
+117 EIIRDIKLSGEE
-129 IIARIAECGIVGM
+129 IIQRIAECGIVGM
-142 GGATFPTNVKLL
+142 GGATFPTNVKLM

-189 LIGLRILMKAV
+189 LIGLQILMKSV
-200 NVSRGYVA
+200 GVSKGYVA
-208 IENNKRDAIDL
+208 IENNKRDAIEK
-219 LTRLAASLPGITV
+219 LTEIASSMPGIEI
-232 VPMKVKY
+232 VPMRVKY

-250 VLGRRVASGKL
+250 VLNRRVASGKL

-285 KPLFE
+285 KPLVE
-290 RVVTVTGKAV
+290 RVVTVTGKVV
-300 KDPCNVLARIGTPV
+300 KNPCNLLVRIGTPL

-325 DSTAKLISGGPM
+325 RSTAKLVSGGPM
-337 MGKAVSSAEIP
+337 MGKAVYSDEIP

-371 CVRCAKCVG
+371 CIRCAKCVG

-391 MRDTVFKDWDALE
+391 MRDTVYKDWEALE
-404 ANHIYD
+404 ENHVYD

-441 RRARNSK
+441 RRARK

>member
-1 MKFLKTFSKGGVHP
+1 MFLKTFSKGGVHP

-26 RIQPL
+26 QVQPI

-45 PAAPVVERGDE
+45 PASPVVSRGDE

-61 LIAKADGFVSANIH
+61 LIAQADGFVSANIH

-91 SGYRKPCITIT
+91 SGYQKPCITIQC
-102 SDGEDSWEESIDRTP
+102 DGEDTWEETIDRTP
-117 DIVRDITLTGEE
+117 EIVRDIKLSSEE
-129 IIARIAECGIVGM
+129 IIQRIAECGIVGM
-142 GGATFPTNVKLL
+142 GGATFPTNVKLM

-189 LIGLRILMKAV
+189 LIGLQILMKSV
-200 NVSRGYVA
+200 GVTKGYVA
-208 IENNKRDAIDL
+208 IENNKRDAIEK
-219 LTRLAASLPGITV
+219 LTQLASTMPGIEI

-250 VLGRRVASGKL
+250 VLKRRVASGKL

-285 KPLFE
+285 KPLVE

-300 KDPCNVLARIGTPV
+300 KNPCNLLVRIGTPL

-325 DSTAKLISGGPM
+325 RSTAKLVSGGPM
-337 MGKAVSSAEIP
+337 MGKAVYSDEIP
-348 VAKGTSGVLMLLE
+348 VAKGTSGVLMLLD

-371 CVRCAKCVG
+371 CIRCAKCVG

-391 MRDTVFKDWDALE
+391 MRDTVYKDWEALE
-404 ANHIYD
+404 SNHVYD

-434 KGRVMAI
+434 KGRVMVI
-441 RRARNSK
+441 RRARK

>member
-1 MKFLKTFSKGGVHP
+1 MFLKTFSKGGVHP

-26 RIQPL
+26 QVQPI

-45 PAAPVVERGDE
+45 PASPVVSRGDE

-61 LIAKADGFVSANIH
+61 LIAQADGFVSANIH

-91 SGYRKPCITIT
+91 SGYQKPCITIQC
-102 SDGEDSWEESIDRTP
+102 DGEDTWEETIDRSP
-117 DIVRDITLTGEE
+117 EIIRDIKLSSEE
-129 IIARIAECGIVGM
+129 IIQRIAECGIVGM
-142 GGATFPTNVKLL
+142 GGATFPTNVKLM

-189 LIGLRILMKAV
+189 LIGLQILMKSV
-200 NVSRGYVA
+200 GVTKGYVA
-208 IENNKRDAIDL
+208 IENNKRDAIEK
-219 LTRLAASLPGITV
+219 LTQLASNMPGIEI

-250 VLGRRVASGKL
+250 VLKRRVASGKL

-285 KPLFE
+285 KPLVE

-300 KDPCNVLARIGTPV
+300 KNPCNLLVRIGTPL

-325 DSTAKLISGGPM
+325 RSTAKLVSGGPM
-337 MGKAVSSAEIP
+337 MGKAVYSDEIP
-348 VAKGTSGVLMLLE
+348 VTKGTSGVLMLLE

-371 CVRCAKCVG
+371 CIRCAKCVG

-391 MRDTVFKDWDALE
+391 MRDTVYKDWEALE
-404 ANHIYD
+404 SNHVYD

-424 RPLLDHIRMG
+424 RPLLDHIRIG

-441 RRARNSK
+441 RRARK

>member
-1 MKFLKTFSKGGVHP
+1 MFLKTFSKGGVHP

-26 RIQPL
+26 QVQPI

-45 PAAPVVERGDE
+45 PASPVVSRGDE

-61 LIAKADGFVSANIH
+61 LIAQADGFVSANIH

-91 SGYRKPCITIT
+91 SGYQKPCITIQC
-102 SDGEDSWEESIDRTP
+102 DGEDTWEESIDRTP
-117 DIVRDITLTGEE
+117 EIVRDIKLSSEE
-129 IIARIAECGIVGM
+129 IIQRIAECGIVGM
-142 GGATFPTNVKLL
+142 GGATFPTNVKLM

-189 LIGLRILMKAV
+189 LIGLQILMKSV
-200 NVSRGYVA
+200 GVTKGYVA
-208 IENNKRDAIDL
+208 IENNKRDAIEK
-219 LTRLAASLPGITV
+219 LTELASTMPGIEI

-250 VLGRRVASGKL
+250 VLKRRVASGKL

-285 KPLFE
+285 KPLVE

-300 KDPCNVLARIGTPV
+300 KNPCNLLVRIGTPL
-314 SELIETAGGMP
+314 SELIETAGGLP
-325 DSTAKLISGGPM
+325 RSTAKLVSGGPM
-337 MGKAVSSAEIP
+337 MGKAVYSDEIP

-371 CVRCAKCVG
+371 CIRCAKCVG

-391 MRDTVFKDWDALE
+391 MRDTVYKDWEALE
-404 ANHIYD
+404 SNHVYD

-424 RPLLDHIRMG
+424 RPLLDHIRIG

-441 RRARNSK
+441 RRARK